1 MSYYE
6 YSEKQKGVQEMAEQ
20 IQEQKKASMISGNP
34 VKPLILF
41 AIPMIVGNLFQQFYN
56 IIDSI
61 VVGNV
66 VGEEALAAVGA
77 STAITMLFVM
87 VALGTGIGCSV
98 VISQLFGAK
107 QMERMKTA
115 ISTALI
121 SILGFSVIL
130 SILGMMINQGLMHL
144 MGTPEDIF
152 KDAAAYLQIYFCGFV
167 FLFLYNAFSAIFNAL
182 GDSVKPLM
190 FLIFSSLL
198 NIGLDIFFVAK
209 LQMGV
214 PGVAWATLIAQGI
227 SAVLS
232 FVFLMKKLRGI
243 QTERFSYFDREM
255 LKSMI
260 KVAIPTIV
268 QQSIVSMGMLLIQAA
283 VNRFGS
289 TFLAGYTA
297 AVKIDGIAIVPM
309 VAVGNAMST
318 YVAQNMGANKP
329 ERIKTGY
336 RICLAMAALIGLVI
350 AVIFFFCGE
359 QFVGLFLDSATG
371 AEAIAIGAEYLS
383 IISLFYFVMGLMN
396 VSNGVLRG
404 AADMKW
410 FLTCSLVNLCVRVG
424 LTYALADVTEGMI
437 IMWANP
443 IGWFVGLVIA
453 VSRYAQGGW
462 KKKRLV

>member
-1 MSYYE
+1 
-6 YSEKQKGVQEMAEQ
+6 MAG
-20 IQEQKKASMISGNP
+20 QEQVQLEKKKASMISGNP
-34 VKPLILF
+34 VKPLVFF
-41 AIPMIVGNLFQQFYN
+41 AIPMVVGNLFQQFYN

-66 VGEEALAAVGA
+66 VGEKALAAVGA

-107 QMERMKTA
+107 ELGKMKTA

-121 SILGFSVIL
+121 SILAFSIFL
-130 SILGMMINQGLMHL
+130 SIFGMAIHRGLMRL
-144 MGTPEDIF
+144 MGTPDNIF
-152 KDAAAYLQIYFCGFV
+152 EDAAAYLQIYFYGFV

-182 GDSVKPLM
+182 GDSVKPLL

-209 LQMGV
+209 LGMGV

-232 FVFLMKKLRGI
+232 FVFLMKKMRSI
-243 QTERFSYFDREM
+243 QTGKYAYFDGAL
-255 LKSMI
+255 LKNMVR
-260 KVAIPTIV
+260 VAIPTVV
-268 QQSIVSMGMLLIQAA
+268 QQSIVSVGMLLIQAA

-297 AVKIDGIAIVPM
+297 AIKIDGIAIVPM

-329 ERIKTGY
+329 ERIPKGY
-336 RICLAMAALIGLVI
+336 RICLAMAAGIGIII

-359 QFVGLFLDSATG
+359 QFVGLFMDAQTG
-371 AEAIAIGAEYLS
+371 KEAIAIGAEYLS
-383 IISLFYFVMGLMN
+383 IVSLFYFVMGTMN

-404 AADMKW
+404 AADMNW
-410 FLTCSLVNLCVRVG
+410 FLVCSLANLCVRVV
-424 LTYALADVTEGMI
+424 LTYALADATEGMI

-443 IGWFVGLVIA
+443 IGWAIGLLISA
-453 VSRYAQGGW
+453 IRYFQGGW
-462 KKKRLV
+462 KYKRLV

>member
-1 MSYYE
+1 MS
-6 YSEKQKGVQEMAEQ
+6 EQ
-20 IQEQKKASMISGNP
+20 AAKKATMISGNP
-34 VKPLILF
+34 AKPLILF

-87 VALGTGIGCSV
+87 VAAGTGIGFSV

-107 QMERMKTA
+107 QLEKMKTA

-121 SILGFSVIL
+121 SVLVFSIIL
-130 SILGMMINQGLMHL
+130 SILGMIINKGLLHL
-144 MGTPEDIF
+144 MGTPDNIF
-152 KDAAAYLQIYFCGFV
+152 EDAAAYLQIYFFGFV

-182 GDSVKPLM
+182 GDSVKPLL
-190 FLIFSSLL
+190 FLIFSSVL
-198 NIGLDIFFVAK
+198 NIGLDIYFVAK
-209 LQMGV
+209 LGLGV

-232 FVFLMKKLRGI
+232 FCFLVKKLYGI
-243 QTERFSYFDREM
+243 KTEEYARYDVFM
-255 LKSMI
+255 LKNMV
-260 KVAIPTIV
+260 KVAIPTVI
-268 QQSIVSMGMLLIQAA
+268 QQSIVSVGMLLIQAA

-318 YVAQNMGANKP
+318 YVAQNMGARKP
-329 ERIKTGY
+329 ERIGKGY
-336 RICLAMAALIGLVI
+336 RVCLALAAGIGLTI

-359 QFVGLFLDSATG
+359 QFVGLFLDSETG
-371 AEAIAIGAEYLS
+371 AEAIAIGAQYLS
-383 IISLFYFVMGLMN
+383 VVSLFYFVMGTMN
-396 VSNGVLRG
+396 VSNGILRG
-404 AADMKW
+404 AADMNW
-410 FLTCSLVNLCVRVG
+410 FLVCSLANLCVRVG
-424 LTYALADVTEGMI
+424 LTYALADVTGGMI

-443 IGWFVGLVIA
+443 IGWFVGLVIS
-453 VSRYAQGGW
+453 VIRYFQGGW
-462 KKKRLV
+462 KTKRLV

>member
-1 MSYYE
+1 MSE
-6 YSEKQKGVQEMAEQ
+6 RAA
-20 IQEQKKASMISGNP
+20 KKATMISGNP
-34 VKPLILF
+34 AKPLIFF

-87 VALGTGIGCSV
+87 VAGGTGIGFSV

-107 QMERMKTA
+107 QLEKMKTA

-121 SILGFSVIL
+121 SVLVFSIIL
-130 SILGMMINQGLMHL
+130 SILGMIINKGLLHL
-144 MGTPEDIF
+144 MGTPDNILE
-152 KDAAAYLQIYFCGFV
+152 DAAAYLQIYFFGFV

-182 GDSVKPLM
+182 GDSVKPLL
-190 FLIFSSLL
+190 FLIFSSVL
-198 NIGLDIFFVAK
+198 NIGLDIYFVAK
-209 LQMGV
+209 LGLGV

-232 FVFLMKKLRGI
+232 FCFLVKKLYGI
-243 QTERFSYFDREM
+243 KTEEYARYDVSM
-255 LKSMI
+255 LKNMV
-260 KVAIPTIV
+260 KVAVPTVI
-268 QQSIVSMGMLLIQAA
+268 QQSIVSVGMLLIQAA

-318 YVAQNMGANKP
+318 YVAQNMGARKP
-329 ERIKTGY
+329 ERISKGY
-336 RICLAMAALIGLVI
+336 RICLGLAAGIGLII

-359 QFVGLFLDSATG
+359 QFVGLFLDSETG
-371 AEAIAIGAEYLS
+371 AEAIAIGAQYLS
-383 IISLFYFVMGLMN
+383 VVSLFYFVMGTMN
-396 VSNGVLRG
+396 VSNGILRG
-404 AADMKW
+404 AADMNW
-410 FLTCSLVNLCVRVG
+410 FLVCSLANLCVRVG
-424 LTYALADVTEGMI
+424 LTYALADVTGGMI

-443 IGWFVGLVIA
+443 IGWLVGLVIS
-453 VSRYAQGGW
+453 VIRYFQGGW
-462 KKKRLV
+462 KTKRLV

>member
-1 MSYYE
+1 MS
-6 YSEKQKGVQEMAEQ
+6 EQ
-20 IQEQKKASMISGNP
+20 AAKKATMISGNP
-34 VKPLILF
+34 VKPLIFF

-87 VALGTGIGCSV
+87 VAGGTGIGFSV
-98 VISQLFGAK
+98 VISQLFGAR
-107 QMERMKTA
+107 QMEKMKTA

-121 SILGFSVIL
+121 SVLVFSIVL
-130 SILGMMINQGLMHL
+130 SILGMIINQGLLHL
-144 MGTPEDIF
+144 MGTPDNIF
-152 KDAAAYLQIYFCGFV
+152 EDAAAYLQIYFFGFV

-182 GDSVKPLM
+182 GDSVKPLL
-190 FLIFSSLL
+190 FLIFSSVL
-198 NIGLDIFFVAK
+198 NIVLDIYFVAK
-209 LQMGV
+209 LGLGV

-232 FVFLMKKLRGI
+232 FSFLVKKLYGI
-243 QTERFSYFDREM
+243 KTEEYARFDGSM
-255 LKSMI
+255 LKNMV
-260 KVAIPTIV
+260 KVAVPTVI
-268 QQSIVSMGMLLIQAA
+268 QQSIVSVGMLLIQAA

-318 YVAQNMGANKP
+318 YVAQNMGAHKP
-329 ERIKTGY
+329 ERISKGY
-336 RICLAMAALIGLVI
+336 RICLALAAGIGLTI

-359 QFVGLFLDSATG
+359 QFVGLFLDSRTG
-371 AEAIAIGAEYLS
+371 ADAIAVGARYLS
-383 IISLFYFVMGLMN
+383 VVSLFYFVMGTMN
-396 VSNGVLRG
+396 VSNGILRG
-404 AADMKW
+404 AADMNW
-410 FLTCSLVNLCVRVG
+410 FLVCSLANLCVRVG
-424 LTYALADVTEGMI
+424 LTYALADVTGGMI

-443 IGWFVGLVIA
+443 IGWFVGLVIS
-453 VSRYAQGGW
+453 VIRYFQGGW
-462 KKKRLV
+462 KTKRLV

>member
-1 MSYYE
+1 MS
-6 YSEKQKGVQEMAEQ
+6 EQ
-20 IQEQKKASMISGNP
+20 AVKKATMISGNP
-34 VKPLILF
+34 AKPLIFF

-87 VALGTGIGCSV
+87 VAGGTGIGFSV

-107 QMERMKTA
+107 QLEKMKTA

-121 SILGFSVIL
+121 SVLVFSIIL
-130 SILGMMINQGLMHL
+130 SILGMIINKGLLHL
-144 MGTPEDIF
+144 MGTPDNILE
-152 KDAAAYLQIYFCGFV
+152 DAAAYLQIYFFGFV

-182 GDSVKPLM
+182 GDSVKPLL
-190 FLIFSSLL
+190 FLIFSSVL
-198 NIGLDIFFVAK
+198 NIGLDIYFVAK
-209 LQMGV
+209 LGLGV

-232 FVFLMKKLRGI
+232 FCFLVKKLYGI
-243 QTERFSYFDREM
+243 KTEEYARYDVSM
-255 LKSMI
+255 LKNMV
-260 KVAIPTIV
+260 KVAVPTVI
-268 QQSIVSMGMLLIQAA
+268 QQSIVSVGMLLIQAA

-318 YVAQNMGANKP
+318 YVAQNMGARKP
-329 ERIKTGY
+329 ERISKGY
-336 RICLAMAALIGLVI
+336 RICLGLAAGIGLII

-359 QFVGLFLDSATG
+359 QFVGLFLDSETG
-371 AEAIAIGAEYLS
+371 AEAIAIGAQYLS
-383 IISLFYFVMGLMN
+383 VVSLFYFVMGTMN
-396 VSNGVLRG
+396 VSNGILRG
-404 AADMKW
+404 AADMNW
-410 FLTCSLVNLCVRVG
+410 FLVCSLANLCVRVG
-424 LTYALADVTEGMI
+424 LTYALADVTGGMI

-443 IGWFVGLVIA
+443 IGWLVGLVIS
-453 VSRYAQGGW
+453 VIRYFQGGW
-462 KKKRLV
+462 KTKRLV